1 VVIGTGVVT
10 AISGLSMGLGAFIAG
25 ILLAETEYRREIEV
39 TIEPFRGLLLGLF
52 FVSIG
57 ASLDLSQVFSA
68 PLKAFGLA
76 LGIILV
82 KFCVNWIAGWIL
94 RLPARVSTEAALL
107 LAPGGEFAFVIITAA
122 LAAKVLPSG
131 AGADA
136 MVAVTLSMFAVPLMG
151 VLAKR
156 LLTRPATLDLAEPEV
171 PNIDGPAP
179 DAIIIGFGRVGQL
192 VGDMLHAHAIPYL
205 AVDTDPGLVKRLRA
219 EGRDIYWGNAARPE
233 FLARCGLGKAKALI
247 VTMDKLSDTE
257 AIVRDARAAH
267 PNLTIV
273 ARARDAHHATALYGL
288 GVSDAVPET
297 IEASLQ
303 LSEAVLVDMGVP
315 MGKVIASI
323 HEKRDEFRKLLQPAG
338 ERAEARHAIKM
349 SLRMKEMNRRQPKSK
364 PEE

>member
-1 VVIGTGVVT
+1 
-10 AISGLSMGLGAFIAG
+10 
-25 ILLAETEYRREIEV
+25 
-39 TIEPFRGLLLGLF
+39 
-52 FVSIG
+52 
-57 ASLDLSQVFSA
+57 
-68 PLKAFGLA
+68 
-76 LGIILV
+76 
-82 KFCVNWIAGWIL
+82 
-94 RLPARVSTEAALL
+94 
-107 LAPGGEFAFVIITAA
+107 
-122 LAAKVLPSG
+122 
-131 AGADA
+131 
-136 MVAVTLSMFAVPLMG
+136 
-151 VLAKR
+151 
-156 LLTRPATLDLAEPEV
+156 
-171 PNIDGPAP
+171 
-179 DAIIIGFGRVGQL
+179 
-192 VGDMLHAHAIPYL
+192 MLHAHAIPYL
-205 AVDTDPGLVKRLRA
+205 AVDTDPSLVKRLRA

-247 VTMDKLSDTE
+247 VTMDKPSDTE

-273 ARARDAHHATALYGL
+273 ARARDAQHATALYGL

-349 SLRMKEMNRRQPKSK
+349 SLRMKEMNKRQPKSK

>member
-1 VVIGTGVVT
+1 MVRHLTQ
-10 AISGLSMGLGAFIAG
+10 SS
-25 ILLAETEYRREIEV
+25 
-39 TIEPFRGLLLGLF
+39 
-52 FVSIG
+52 
-57 ASLDLSQVFSA
+57 
-68 PLKAFGLA
+68 LA
-76 LGIILV
+76 LG
-82 KFCVNWIAGWIL
+82 
-94 RLPARVSTEAALL
+94 E
-107 LAPGGEFAFVIITAA
+107 LASLSAICFTHM
-122 LAAKVLPSG
+122 PS
-131 AGADA
+131 
-136 MVAVTLSMFAVPLMG
+136 L
-151 VLAKR
+151 
-156 LLTRPATLDLAEPEV
+156 
-171 PNIDGPAP
+171 
-179 DAIIIGFGRVGQL
+179 FGRR
-192 VGDMLHAHAIPYL
+192 YRS
-205 AVDTDPGLVKRLRA
+205 RLGETAPRRRA
-219 EGRDIYWGNAARPE
+219 RHLLGNAARPE